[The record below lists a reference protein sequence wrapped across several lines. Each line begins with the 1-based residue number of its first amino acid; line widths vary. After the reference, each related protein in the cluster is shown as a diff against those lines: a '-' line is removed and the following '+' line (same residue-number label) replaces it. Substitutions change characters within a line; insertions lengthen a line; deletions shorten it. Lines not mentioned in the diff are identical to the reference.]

1 MKKILFFL
9 LIIIAAVITSC
20 RKTPNFDQLSYQ
32 FIVSTNLDKTAN
44 FGNYKTFYISDTI
57 VYVGGVG
64 DDSILVGSDADLL
77 VNTVKDNLTARG
89 YTFVSRASRPDLGFT
104 LTAIKDIN
112 VIVDYYPGWW
122 DPYWGYCY
130 WYYYCYPPYYGWSTI
145 YTYTTGTIILNMYD
159 LKNAD
164 HNQQIQGLWNT
175 TALGALGSDVSG
187 NVSLGVNAI
196 NQGFEQSPYIQ
207 TN

>member
-1 MKKILFFL
+1 MKRSILFIFV
-9 LIIIAAVITSC
+9 IIAAAGTGC
-20 RKTPNFDQLSYQ
+20 RKSPDFDQLSYQ
-32 FIVSTNLDKTAN
+32 FVVSTNVDKTAT
-44 FGNYKTFYISDTI
+44 FVNYQTFYISDTI
-57 VYVGGVG
+57 VYVGGIG
-64 DDSILVGSDADLL
+64 SDSIIVGADADQL

-89 YTFVSRASRPDLGFT
+89 YTFVGRDSHPDLGLT

-112 VIVDYYPGWW
+112 VVIDYYPGWW

-130 WYYYCYPPYYGWSTI
+130 WYYWCYPPYYGWSTV
-145 YTYTTGTIILNMYD
+145 YAYTTGSVILNMYD

-164 HNQQIQGLWNT
+164 HNQQIKGIWNT

-187 NVSLGVNAI
+187 NVTLGVNAI

>member
-1 MKKILFFL
+1 MKRTTLFI
-9 LIIIAAVITSC
+9 LIIIAAVISSC
-20 RKTPNFDQLSYQ
+20 RKTPDFDQLSLQ
-32 FIVSTNLDKTAN
+32 FIVSTNLDKTAD
-44 FGNYKTFYISDTI
+44 FGNYKTFFISDTV
-57 VYVGGVG
+57 VYVGGIG
-64 DDSILVGSDADLL
+64 DDSIIVGANADQM
-77 VNTVKDNLTARG
+77 VNAVKQNLTAKG
-89 YTFVSRASRPDLGFT
+89 YTFVSRASNPDLGLT

-130 WYYYCYPPYYGWSTI
+130 WYYWCYPPYYGWGAV
-145 YTYTTGTIILNMYD
+145 YTYTNGTVILNMYD

-164 HNQQIQGLWNT
+164 HNQQIKGIWNT
-175 TALGALGSDVSG
+175 TALGALSDDVST
-187 NVSLGVNAI
+187 NVSLAVDAI